1 MFGKYYV
8 VLGATHCCFSKAT
21 LSMPGF
27 IVVAAMGIERC
38 MLKVDQISSYL
49 IG

>member
-1 MFGKYYV
+1 MMLRIIGCHPLFPR
-8 VLGATHCCFSKAT
+8 AT
-21 LSMPGF
+21 PGTPDF